1 MTAGPLVIIG
11 DALLDIDIRG
21 TISRV
26 TPDGQAPV
34 IDGDEHRMRP
44 GGAGLAAL
52 LAAAPADRDVVLITG
67 LGDDEAGD
75 RVAAMLDGLV
85 SVVRLPLDGGTPEK
99 ARVLTC
105 GKLLVRLDRGRGRVR
120 AGAVLPPRARLA
132 LAEAEA
138 VLVADYGR
146 GMAVHPEISDLL
158 AELAG
163 RVPVAWD
170 PHPRGGRPLPGV
182 RLVTPNEA
190 EALAFSR
197 DTAARDDGSTTA
209 RDARS
214 TTGRDDGST
223 TGRRAAHLVRA
234 WGVSG
239 VAVTLGDLGAVLAT
253 GSRPPVMVPAPQVS
267 APDTCGAGDSFAVA
281 VTRALAGGLPLADAV
296 SHAVHA
302 ASSFVAAGAASSIR
316 AQWENVHAR

>member
-1 MTAGPLVIIG
+1 MSGAPLVVIG

-26 TPDGQAPV
+26 TPDGRAPV
-34 IDGDEHRMRP
+34 VDGDEQRERP

-85 SVVRLPLDGGTPEK
+85 SLVRVPLDGGTPEK
-99 ARVLTC
+99 ARVMTG
-105 GKLLVRLDRGRGRVR
+105 GKLLVRLDRGRGRVGP
-120 AGAVLPPRARLA
+120 GAALPPQARLA

-146 GMAVHPEISDLL
+146 GMAGHPEIGDLL
-158 AELAG
+158 AALAG

-190 EALAFSR
+190 EALAFS
-197 DTAARDDGSTTA
+197 APLSPGGPA
-209 RDARS
+209 
-214 TTGRDDGST
+214 GRGDSGAVA
-223 TGRRAAHLVRA
+223 RRARHLVRA

-239 VAVTLGDLGAVLAT
+239 VAVTLGDRGAVLAT
-253 GSRPPVMVPAPQVS
+253 GSRPPVMVPAPRVC

-296 SHAVHA
+296 SHGVHA
-302 ASSFVAAGAASSIR
+302 ATSFVAAGAASGIR
-316 AQWENVHAR
+316 AQWEHVRAR

>member
-1 MTAGPLVIIG
+1 VSGGPLVVVG

-21 TISRV
+21 TVSRV

-34 IDGDEHRMRP
+34 IDGDEHRERP

-52 LAAAPADRDVVLITG
+52 LAAAPGDHDVVLVTG
-67 LGDDEAGD
+67 LGDDDAGD

-85 SVVRLPLDGGTPEK
+85 TVVRLPLDGGTPEK
-99 ARVLTC
+99 ARVMTC

-120 AGAVLPPRARLA
+120 ADALLPPRARLA
-132 LAEAEA
+132 LAEAQA

-146 GMAVHPEISDLL
+146 GMAGHPEISDLL
-158 AELAG
+158 AGLAG

-170 PHPRGGRPLPGV
+170 PHPRGGRPLPGA

-190 EALAFSR
+190 EALAFSAPGESGAR
-197 DTAARDDGSTTA
+197 GDGGAAA
-209 RDARS
+209 
-214 TTGRDDGST
+214 
-223 TGRRAAHLVRA
+223 RRAAHLVRA

-239 VAVTLGDLGAVLAT
+239 VAVTLGDRGAVLAT
-253 GSRPPVMVPAPQVS
+253 GSRPPVMVPAPRVS

-281 VTRALAGGLPLADAV
+281 VTRALANGLPLADAV

-302 ASSFVAAGAASSIR
+302 ATSFVAAGAASGIR
-316 AQWENVHAR
+316 ARWEHMHAR

>member
-1 MTAGPLVIIG
+1 MSGGPLVVIG
-11 DALLDIDIRG
+11 DALLDIDICG

-34 IDGDEHRMRP
+34 VDGDEHRERP

-52 LAAAPADRDVVLITG
+52 LAAAPGDHEVVLVTG

-99 ARVLTC
+99 ARVMTC

-120 AGAVLPPRARLA
+120 AGAVLPQRARLA

-190 EALAFSR
+190 EALAFSSAKDNAAR
-197 DTAARDDGSTTA
+197 GAGSTAA
-209 RDARS
+209 
-214 TTGRDDGST
+214 
-223 TGRRAAHLVRA
+223 RRAAHLVRA

-239 VAVTLGDLGAVLAT
+239 VAVTLGDRGAVLAT

-302 ASSFVAAGAASSIR
+302 ATSFVAAGAASGIR
-316 AQWENVHAR
+316 ARWEHMHAR

>member
-1 MTAGPLVIIG
+1 VVIG

-120 AGAVLPPRARLA
+120 ADAGLPPRARLA

-197 DTAARDDGSTTA
+197 ATAARDGGSTA
-209 RDARS
+209 
-214 TTGRDDGST
+214 
-223 TGRRAAHLVRA
+223 GRRAAHLVRA

-239 VAVTLGDLGAVLAT
+239 VAVTLGDRGAVLAT
-253 GSRPPVMVPAPQVS
+253 GSRPPVMVPAPQVA